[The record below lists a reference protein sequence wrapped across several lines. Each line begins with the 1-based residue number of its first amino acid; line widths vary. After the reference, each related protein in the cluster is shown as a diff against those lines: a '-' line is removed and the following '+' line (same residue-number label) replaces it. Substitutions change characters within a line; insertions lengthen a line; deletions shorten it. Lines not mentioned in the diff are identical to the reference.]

1 MKAVILAAG
10 VGTRLHPLT
19 QTRPKSMLPIG
30 DKPLLEHIVD
40 ALATAGVDDIVLVV
54 GHRQERI
61 QNYFQNGTDW
71 NVTIEYVTQD
81 TPRGTG
87 DALLKAEH
95 TVGDDCIVIN
105 GDRIVEPRLIT
116 ELLEQHQTTDHAC
129 IAITEVED
137 PTKYG
142 TVTIENGQVTSIR
155 EKPEAHEV
163 ISNLVNAGVYVFGPE
178 IFAAI
183 RQTDQYGELKLTDT
197 LRDYVQEHPL
207 DTVTYDGMWLELS
220 RPWDLLTVNSG
231 VLARTDS
238 SVSQSADTSSD
249 ATLGNPVV
257 VGEHSRIQ
265 PGARIFR
272 DVVIGDNVTIGA
284 NAVVTNAIILEDA
297 VVEPGSVISDCIIG
311 SGTTIGPLNSIEGG
325 RTDVRVDSELYT
337 DVKFGGLVGDNVE
350 TAGNVT
356 IEPGTI
362 IGNNVSVESGSTLA
376 GRVPENAHVFRG

>member
-1 MKAVILAAG
+1 MKAIILAAG

-61 QNYFQNGTDW
+61 QNYFQNGNDW
-71 NVTIEYVTQD
+71 DVTIEYVTQE

-95 TVGDDCIVIN
+95 TVGDDCVVVN

-116 ELLEQHQTTDHAC
+116 ELLEQHQATDHAC

-142 TVTIENGQVTSIR
+142 TVTLENGQVTSIR
-155 EKPEAHEV
+155 EKPEAHET

-197 LRDYVQEHPL
+197 LRDYIEEHPL
-207 DTVTYDGMWLELS
+207 DAVSYDGLWLELS

-238 SVSQSADTSSD
+238 TISKSADISSD
-249 ATLGNPVV
+249 ATVGDPVV
-257 VGEHSRIQ
+257 VGDHSRIQ

-272 DVVIGDNVTIGA
+272 DVVIGDNVTIGS
-284 NAVVTNAIILEDA
+284 NAVITNAIILEDA
-297 VVEPGSVISDCIIG
+297 VIEPGSVISDCIIG
-311 SGTTIGPLNSIEGG
+311 SGSTIGPVNSIEGG
-325 RTDVRVDSELYT
+325 QTDVRVDDDLYT

-362 IGNNVSVESGSTLA
+362 IGNNVSVESGSTLT
-376 GRVPENAHVFRG
+376 GRIPEDAHVFRG